1 MPAYS
6 QGSTVSFDGSGLG
19 QLTGWSLEGGKAITV
34 DITTIESS
42 IYGTGDNTRIRR
54 ELDATGIEPG
64 KLSVRLLGCPPYAVA
79 DIGTRGDL
87 SVDFDGGSLSGQAIL
102 DDFRVEGS
110 VGELLVGSATFT
122 LTGA

>member
-6 QGSTVSFDGSGLG
+6 QGSTVSFDGGDLG
-19 QLTGWSLEGGKAITV
+19 QLTGWSLEGGKAVTV

-42 IYGTGDNTRIRR
+42 IYGASDNTRIRR

-79 DIGTRGDL
+79 DIGKKGGL
-87 SVDFDGGSLSGQAIL
+87 SVTFTGGSLSGEAIL
-102 DDFRVEGS
+102 DDFRVEGA
-110 VGELLVGSATFT
+110 VGELLVGSATFI